1 MEEKQSINLKNKPI
15 NGIARKIPCVFR
27 KIQEDRKV

>member
-1 MEEKQSINLKNKPI
+1 MKEKQTINLKNKPI
-15 NGIARKIPCVFR
+15 NAIIRKSPSVFR